1 MGDRRGRC
9 PVVPEASSAP
19 RPTGPAEPRLPR
31 PATVA
36 GTLCQGGDLC
46 PAPSAPSGARPAAG
60 RCPGACPSL
69 TASSSPFPRAPSRP
83 PRCHLLP
90 TVVSSSAHSLRP
102 VLAGSAPEVGV
113 PYPGDPLD
121 PGAGAWGRGRRS
133 EGSEPVPRLVSL
145 LSHRGRA
152 KAAGSSRWTGEGGPP
167 ELAGAGPTHLPTR
180 PPTGWQWP
188 AFPGLLGSRCRAG
201 TWRGT
206 GGPALPTR
214 PAGTLTPFRRGRVRH

>member
-1 MGDRRGRC
+1 M
-9 PVVPEASSAP
+9 VPEASSAP

-69 TASSSPFPRAPSRP
+69 TASSSPVPRAPSRP
-83 PRCHLLP
+83 PRCRLLP

-121 PGAGAWGRGRRS
+121 PGAGARGRGRRS

-145 LSHRGRA
+145 LSHHGRA
-152 KAAGSSRWTGEGGPP
+152 KAAG
-167 ELAGAGPTHLPTR
+167 
-180 PPTGWQWP
+180 
-188 AFPGLLGSRCRAG
+188 
-201 TWRGT
+201 
-206 GGPALPTR
+206 R
-214 PAGTLTPFRRGRVRH
+214 PAGPGREGLLSWPAQAPPTSPRGLRQAGRGPRFRGCWVHVAARAHGEERGVRLSPPGLRGP